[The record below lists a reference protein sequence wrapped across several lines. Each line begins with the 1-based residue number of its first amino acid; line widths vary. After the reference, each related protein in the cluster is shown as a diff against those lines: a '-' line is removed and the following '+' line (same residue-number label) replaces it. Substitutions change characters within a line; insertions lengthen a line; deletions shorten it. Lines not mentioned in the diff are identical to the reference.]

1 MHGEGAV
8 TGKTREKRFAKF
20 RAEDFSLDY
29 ASRLGRPVEVDS
41 DHTESLT
48 ENNECYTMR
57 EIAGMLKISKSMK
70 LLVKMKNVSF
80 ISQKKTKWT
89 FWTTQYKSVN

>member
-8 TGKTREKRFAKF
+8 TGQTREKRFAKF

-41 DHTESLT
+41 DQIESLI
-48 ENNECYTMR
+48 EN
-57 EIAGMLKISKSMK
+57 
-70 LLVKMKNVSF
+70 
-80 ISQKKTKWT
+80 SQC
-89 FWTTQYKSVN
+89 